1 MWTKGLQKEEVDA
14 IHAQGRRAFVWTVDK
29 TEKMQEFMNEG
40 HYDGM
45 VSNYPS
51 QVAYY
56 YYTRK

>member
-1 MWTKGLQKEEVDA
+1 
-14 IHAQGRRAFVWTVDK
+14 VWTVDK

-40 HYDGM
+40 NYDGM

-56 YYTRK
+56 YYTRQ